1 MVWTVCQLWEHTGMA
16 AAAAGAVGASGS
28 ASAGLALLASSPP
41 GTIMVAAGAV
51 GALVAFAC
59 VFVLLCVVMYV
70 GIPWACIALFRGGGL
85 GNALTMSLNTASNV
99 MALSGAGL
107 KTNRG
112 LGGNISDMLRR
123 GSGKDGSSGNSAGGG
138 PK

>member
-1 MVWTVCQLWEHTGMA
+1 M
-16 AAAAGAVGASGS
+16 
-28 ASAGLALLASSPP
+28 
-41 GTIMVAAGAV
+41 
-51 GALVAFAC
+51 AFAC
-59 VFVLLCVVMYV
+59 VFVLLCVVMYA

-85 GNALTMSLNTASNV
+85 GNALAMSLNTASNV
-99 MALSGAGL
+99 MALSRAGL
-107 KTNRG
+107 KTSRG